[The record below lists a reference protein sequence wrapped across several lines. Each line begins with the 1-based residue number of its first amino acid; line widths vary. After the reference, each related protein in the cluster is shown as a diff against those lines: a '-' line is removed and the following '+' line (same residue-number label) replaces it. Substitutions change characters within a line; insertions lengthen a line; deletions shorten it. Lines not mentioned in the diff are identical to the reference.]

1 MALTSDTYGTK
12 GIASRLNPSAPQHCI
27 AWTKSDT
34 NYISDAS
41 DNPLPTKGFMCTGTG
56 NIVAVFSDQLESEA
70 VTLAVTQNVYYP
82 FSLKMIKSTSTTATG
97 LFIFW

>member
-1 MALTSDTYGTK
+1 MALTTDTYGTK
-12 GIASRLNPSAPQHCI
+12 GISSRLNANSPMKCM

-41 DNPLPTKGFMCTGTG
+41 DNPIPVKGFMCTGTG
-56 NIVAVFSDQLESEA
+56 NIVAVFSGQAESEA

-82 FSLKMIKSTSTTATG
+82 FSLKMIKAATTATG
-97 LFIFW
+97 LFVFW